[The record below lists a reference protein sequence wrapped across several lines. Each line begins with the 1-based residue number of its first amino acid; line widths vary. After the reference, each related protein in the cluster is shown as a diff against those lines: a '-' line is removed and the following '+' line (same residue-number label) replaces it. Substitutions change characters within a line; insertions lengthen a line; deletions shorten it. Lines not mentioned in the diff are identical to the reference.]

1 MFLFMNRCAIDLLR
15 TRESFSNVGLV
26 CYCYSLSLSLSLSLS
41 IMQLSSPLIVRKNNL
56 ILFFFVVIVL
66 CVF

>member
-26 CYCYSLSLSLSLSLS
+26 CYCYSLSLSLSLS